1 MSRTNESRPERGA
14 ATRDRPASP
23 GRRGRF
29 PSPAVSATV
38 ARVELRRM
46 VRRVR
51 AQDVWLAMVALG
63 ALAIL
68 AVLPI
73 AFDAASDWGATLAS
87 GDAAPA
93 ATVSL
98 LVATGWV
105 FVLAMG
111 VVAGVGSYG
120 EIDEPAGMLTIRPPK
135 DVAGGLLLMNA
146 VAYVPYVAVPFGVG
160 FAGLAAGAGTPLP
173 LAGGFAATAAL
184 LVSAMAIGYP
194 AGLALKGAVRRSK
207 WLSRLKPVLGA
218 VVAVAYFWV
227 MFAGHLPALI
237 DALSPVLRGPPL
249 AWLGDLALATT
260 PGAGAS
266 TLGAA
271 AALGL
276 TVAAA
281 PVGVLATVRAA
292 EFAWFTDEQRDTDAE
307 SEPDEGSTAGP
318 SGAASGTV
326 TPTGSTRLGD
336 ALGLVC
342 RRQGTVGV
350 AATTLVRAYR
360 APLQLLFAA
369 VPLLFALPMVE
380 GALATGTVP
389 SYAPWFAMLYGAW
402 AAGVA
407 APLNLLGNQGAALPG
422 LLTSRASGRE
432 VVHGTVLAVVAP
444 AAPVAAVLSGAA
456 ARASGRSTPEAV
468 GFAALALV
476 VVAGGAVVAAAVGAR
491 FPRFDGVDVT
501 ADRTATP
508 PSKAAFS
515 LYSILAALGV
525 SAAGVL
531 TDELYGL
538 VIHSLLAPRLPF
550 GLSLSVA
557 GLERVALGV
566 AVALV
571 AAVPAAYVL
580 AVRRVSDYHIE

>member
-1 MSRTNESRPERGA
+1 MSPTNESRPESTR
-14 ATRDRPASP
+14 ATGSRTASP
-23 GRRGRF
+23 SRRGRF
-29 PSPAVSATV
+29 PSPTVSATV

-46 VRRVR
+46 FRRIR
-51 AQDVWLAMVALG
+51 AQDVWLALVVLG
-63 ALAIL
+63 SLAVL
-68 AVLPI
+68 AVLPV
-73 AFDAASDWGATLAS
+73 AFDAASAWGTTLAS

-93 ATVSL
+93 STVSL
-98 LVATGWV
+98 LVASGWV

-120 EIDEPAGMLTIRPPK
+120 EIDEPAGMLTVRPPK

-146 VAYVPYVAVPFGVG
+146 VGYVPYVVVPFGVG
-160 FAGLAAGAGTPLP
+160 FAGLAAGAGTPLV
-173 LAGGFAATAAL
+173 LVGGATATAAL
-184 LVSAMAIGYP
+184 LASAMAIGYP
-194 AGLALKGAVRRSK
+194 VGLALKGAVRRSK
-207 WLSRLKPVLGA
+207 WLSRLKPAIGT

-227 MFAGHLPALI
+227 MFAGHLPALV
-237 DALSPVLRGPPL
+237 DALSPVLDGPPL
-249 AWLGDLALATT
+249 TWLGDLALVTT
-260 PGAGAS
+260 PGADAS
-266 TLGAA
+266 AVGAA

-276 TVAAA
+276 TVAVV
-281 PVGVLATVRAA
+281 PVGVLATVRGA
-292 EFAWFTDEQRDTDAE
+292 EFAWFTDEQRDGGDEA
-307 SEPDEGSTAGP
+307 EPDGASGSG
-318 SGAASGTV
+318 SGTV

-336 ALGLVC
+336 AFGLVC
-342 RRQGTVGV
+342 RRRGTAGV

-369 VPLLFALPMVE
+369 VPLVFALPMVE

-407 APLNLLGNQGAALPG
+407 APLNLLGNQGATLPG

-432 VVHGTVLAVVAP
+432 VVHGHVLAVVAP
-444 AAPVAAVLSGAA
+444 VAPVAAVLSGAA
-456 ARASGRSTPEAV
+456 AHATGRSPPEAV
-468 GFAALALV
+468 GFAGLALV
-476 VVAGGAVVAAAVGAR
+476 VVAGGAVVAAALGAR
-491 FPRFDGVDVT
+491 FPRFDGIDVT

-508 PSKAAFS
+508 PSKAAFA

-531 TDELYGL
+531 TDELYRV

-566 AVALV
+566 AVVLA

>member
-1 MSRTNESRPERGA
+1 
-14 ATRDRPASP
+14 
-23 GRRGRF
+23 
-29 PSPAVSATV
+29 
-38 ARVELRRM
+38 M
-46 VRRVR
+46 VRRIR

-73 AFDAASDWGATLAS
+73 AFDAASGWGATLAG
-87 GDAAPA
+87 GDAGPA
-93 ATVSL
+93 ATVTL
-98 LVATGWV
+98 LVASGWV

-146 VAYVPYVAVPFGVG
+146 VGYVPYVAIPFGVG
-160 FAGLAAGAGTPLP
+160 FAGLAVGAGTPLV
-173 LAGGFAATAAL
+173 LVGGAGATVAL
-184 LVSAMAIGYP
+184 LASAMAIGYP
-194 AGLALKGAVRRSK
+194 TGLALKGVIRRSK
-207 WLSRLKPVLGA
+207 WLSRLKPVIGA
-218 VVAVAYFWV
+218 VVVVAYFWV
-227 MFAGHLPALI
+227 SFAGHLPAVV

-249 AWLGDLALATT
+249 AWLGDLALVTT

-266 TLGAA
+266 LVGAA

-276 TVAAA
+276 AVAVV

-292 EFAWFTDEQRDTDAE
+292 EFAWFADDQRDTADETEPGPE
-307 SEPDEGSTAGP
+307 SASVAGRP
-318 SGAASGTV
+318 APV
-326 TPTGSTRLGD
+326 TGSSRLGD
-336 ALGLVC
+336 VLGLVC

-407 APLNLLGNQGAALPG
+407 APLNLLGNQGATLPG

-432 VVHGTVLAVVAP
+432 VVHGHVLAAVAPVAP
-444 AAPVAAVLSGAA
+444 AVAVLTGVA
-456 ARASGRSTPEAV
+456 ARASGRSTGEAV

-476 VVAGGAVVAAAVGAR
+476 VVAAGAVVAAAIGAR
-491 FPRFDGVDVT
+491 FPRFDGIDVT

-508 PSKAAFS
+508 PSKAAFA
-515 LYSILAALGV
+515 LYSILATLGV

-531 TDELYGL
+531 SDELYRL

-566 AVALV
+566 AVVLA
-571 AAVPAAYVL
+571 AAVPAAYLL
-580 AVRRVSDYHIE
+580 AVRRVSGYHVE

>member
-1 MSRTNESRPERGA
+1 M
-14 ATRDRPASP
+14 
-23 GRRGRF
+23 F
-29 PSPAVSATV
+29 
-38 ARVELRRM
+38 
-46 VRRVR
+46 RRVR
-51 AQDVWLAMVALG
+51 AQDVWLALVVLG
-63 ALAIL
+63 SLAVL
-68 AVLPI
+68 AVLPV
-73 AFDAASDWGATLAS
+73 AFDAASAWGATLAS

-93 ATVSL
+93 STVSL
-98 LVATGWV
+98 LVASGWV

-120 EIDEPAGMLTIRPPK
+120 EVDEPAGMLTVRPPK

-146 VAYVPYVAVPFGVG
+146 VGYVPYVVVPFGVG
-160 FAGLAAGAGTPLP
+160 FAGLAAGASTPLP
-173 LAGGFAATAAL
+173 LVGGAAATTAL
-184 LVSAMAIGYP
+184 LASAMAIGYP
-194 AGLALKGAVRRSK
+194 VGLALKGAVRRSK
-207 WLSRLKPVLGA
+207 WLSRLKPAIGA

-227 MFAGHLPALI
+227 SFAGHLPALV
-237 DALSPVLRGPPL
+237 DALSPVLEGPPL
-249 AWLGDLALATT
+249 AWLGDLALVTT

-266 TLGAA
+266 TVGAA
-271 AALGL
+271 AAVGL
-276 TVAAA
+276 SIAVV

-292 EFAWFTDEQRDTDAE
+292 EFAWFADEQRDSGDEAE
-307 SEPDEGSTAGP
+307 SDGASGSG
-318 SGAASGTV
+318 SGAV

-342 RRQGTVGV
+342 RRRATAGV

-407 APLNLLGNQGAALPG
+407 APLNLLGNQGATLPG

-432 VVHGTVLAVVAP
+432 VVHGHVLAVVAP
-444 AAPVAAVLSGAA
+444 VAPVAAVLSGAA
-456 ARASGRSTPEAV
+456 ARATGRSASEAV

-476 VVAGGAVVAAAVGAR
+476 VVGGGAVVAAAIGAR
-491 FPRFDGVDVT
+491 FPRFDGIDVT

-508 PSKAAFS
+508 PSKVAFA
-515 LYSILAALGV
+515 LYSVFAVLGV

-531 TDELYGL
+531 TDELYRV

-566 AVALV
+566 AVVLA

-580 AVRRVSDYHIE
+580 AVRRVSDYHVE

>member
-1 MSRTNESRPERGA
+1 
-14 ATRDRPASP
+14 
-23 GRRGRF
+23 
-29 PSPAVSATV
+29 
-38 ARVELRRM
+38 M

-93 ATVSL
+93 STVSL
-98 LVATGWV
+98 LVASGWV

-120 EIDEPAGMLTIRPPK
+120 EIDEPAAMLTIRPPK
-135 DVAGGLLLMNA
+135 DIAGGLLLMNA

-173 LAGGFAATAAL
+173 LAGGLAATAAL
-184 LVSAMAIGYP
+184 LVSAMAVGYP
-194 AGLALKGAVRRSK
+194 VGLALKGAVRRSK

-249 AWLGDLALATT
+249 AWLGDLALVTT
-260 PGAGAS
+260 EGADAS
-266 TLGAA
+266 TVGAA

-276 TVAAA
+276 TVVAA
-281 PVGVLATVRAA
+281 PVGALATVRAA
-292 EFAWFTDEQRDTDAE
+292 EFAWFTDEQRDAGDGTEPDEE
-307 SEPDEGSTAGP
+307 SEPGAA
-318 SGAASGTV
+318 SGAAPGTV

-456 ARASGRSTPEAV
+456 ARASGGSTGEAV

-476 VVAGGAVVAAAVGAR
+476 VVAGGCVLAAAVGAR

-531 TDELYGL
+531 TDEVYRL

-566 AVALV
+566 AVVLV

>member
-1 MSRTNESRPERGA
+1 MSPTNESRPEPTR
-14 ATRDRPASP
+14 ATGDRTPSSS
-23 GRRGRF
+23 RRGRF
-29 PSPAVSATV
+29 PSPSVSAAV

-46 VRRVR
+46 YRRVR
-51 AQDVWLAMVALG
+51 AQDVWLAMVAVG
-63 ALAIL
+63 AIAVV
-68 AVLPI
+68 AVLPL
-73 AFDAASDWGATLAS
+73 AFNVASDWGGTLAS
-87 GDAAPA
+87 GDAGPA

-105 FVLAMG
+105 FVFGMA
-111 VVAGVGSYG
+111 VVTGVGTYG
-120 EIDEPAGMLTIRPPK
+120 EIDEAAAMLTVRPPK
-135 DVAGGLLLMNA
+135 DLAGGLLLMNA
-146 VAYVPYVAVPFGVG
+146 VTYVPYVAVPFGAG
-160 FAGLAAGAGTPLP
+160 FVGLAAGAGTPLP
-173 LAGGFAATAAL
+173 LVGGAVAIAATLASGVAA
-184 LVSAMAIGYP
+184 GYP
-194 AGLALKGAVRRSK
+194 VGIALKGAIARSQR
-207 WLSRLKPVLGA
+207 LSRLKPVVGA

-227 MFAGHLPALI
+227 MFAGHFPAVI

-249 AWLGDLALATT
+249 SWFGDLALATT

-266 TLGAA
+266 AVGAA
-271 AALGL
+271 AGLGL
-276 TVAAA
+276 TVAVV
-281 PVGVLATVRAA
+281 PLGTLATVRAA
-292 EFAWFTDEQRDTDAE
+292 EFAWFVDEGGDTDEE
-307 SEPDEGSTAGP
+307 SEPGTA

-342 RRQGTVGV
+342 RRQGTAGV

-369 VPLLFALPMVE
+369 LPLLFAIPTVE
-380 GALATGTVP
+380 GILATGTVP

-407 APLNLLGNQGAALPG
+407 APLNLLGNQGATLPG

-432 VVHGTVLAVVAP
+432 VVHGHVLAVVAP
-444 AAPVAAVLSGAA
+444 VAPLVAVLTGAA
-456 ARASGRSTPEAV
+456 AWASGRSTAESV
-468 GFAALALV
+468 GFAALGLV
-476 VVAGGAVVAAAVGAR
+476 VVAGGAVVAAALGAR

-508 PSKAAFS
+508 PSKAAFA
-515 LYSILAALGV
+515 LYSTVAALGV

-531 TDELYGL
+531 TDELYRV

-566 AVALV
+566 AVVLA

-580 AVRRVSDYHIE
+580 AVRRVSGYHIE

>member
-1 MSRTNESRPERGA
+1 MSQTNESRPERGPA
-14 ATRDRPASP
+14 AGRASP
-23 GRRGRF
+23 SRRGRF
-29 PSPAVSATV
+29 PSPSVSATV

-46 VRRVR
+46 FRRVR
-51 AQDVWLAMVALG
+51 AQDVWLALVAVG
-63 ALAIL
+63 ALAVL

-73 AFDAASDWGATLAS
+73 AFDAASAWGATLAS

-98 LVATGWV
+98 LVASGWV

-135 DVAGGLLLMNA
+135 DIAGGLLLMNA
-146 VAYVPYVAVPFGVG
+146 VGYVPYVVVPFGVG
-160 FAGLAAGAGTPLP
+160 FAGLAAGAGTPSP
-173 LAGGFAATAAL
+173 LVGGLLATAAL
-184 LVSAMAIGYP
+184 LASAMAIGYP

-218 VVAVAYFWV
+218 VVGVAYFWV
-227 MFAGHLPALI
+227 MFAGHLPAVI

-249 AWLGDLALATT
+249 AWLGDLALVTT

-266 TLGAA
+266 PVGAA
-271 AALGL
+271 AAVGL
-276 TVAAA
+276 AVAAV
-281 PVGVLATVRAA
+281 PIGTLATVRAA
-292 EFAWFTDEQRDTDAE
+292 EFAWFADEQRDTGDEAE
-307 SEPDEGSTAGP
+307 PGEASA
-318 SGAASGTV
+318 AASGAV

-342 RRQGTVGV
+342 RRQGTAGV

-380 GALATGTVP
+380 GALASGTVP

-407 APLNLLGNQGAALPG
+407 APLNLLGNQGATLPG

-432 VVHGTVLAVVAP
+432 VVHGHVLAVVAP
-444 AAPVAAVLSGAA
+444 VAPVAALLSGAA
-456 ARASGRSTPEAV
+456 ARASGRSTGEAV

-476 VVAGGAVVAAAVGAR
+476 VVAGGAVVAAALGAR
-491 FPRFDGVDVT
+491 FPRFDGIDVT

-508 PSKAAFS
+508 PSKAAFA
-515 LYSILAALGV
+515 LYSILATLGV

-531 TDELYGL
+531 TDELYRV

-550 GLSLSVA
+550 GLTLSVT

-566 AVALV
+566 AVVLV

-580 AVRRVSDYHIE
+580 AVRRVSEYRLA

>member
-1 MSRTNESRPERGA
+1 MAPTNERTPESTRGA
-14 ATRDRPASP
+14 DRRPASSS
-23 GRRGRF
+23 RRGRF
-29 PSPAVSATV
+29 PSPSVSATV

-46 VRRVR
+46 FRRIR
-51 AQDVWLAMVALG
+51 AQDVWLALVALG
-63 ALAIL
+63 SLTVL
-68 AVLPI
+68 AVLPL
-73 AFDAASDWGATLAS
+73 AFDVASEWGGTLAS

-93 ATVSL
+93 STVSL
-98 LVATGWV
+98 LVASGWV

-120 EIDEPAGMLTIRPPK
+120 EIDEPAGMLTVRPPK

-146 VAYVPYVAVPFGVG
+146 VGYVPYVVVPFGVG

-173 LAGGFAATAAL
+173 LVGGLAATAAL
-184 LVSAMAIGYP
+184 LASAMAVGYP
-194 AGLALKGAVRRSK
+194 VGLALKGAIRRST
-207 WLSRLKPVLGA
+207 WLSRLKPVVGA

-227 MFAGHLPALI
+227 TFAGHLPALV
-237 DALSPVLRGPPL
+237 DALSPVLGGPPL
-249 AWLGDLALATT
+249 VWLGDLALVTT
-260 PGAGAS
+260 PGADGS
-266 TLGAA
+266 PLGAA

-276 TVAAA
+276 SVAVV
-281 PVGVLATVRAA
+281 PVGTLATVRAA
-292 EFAWFTDEQRDTDAE
+292 EFAWFADERRDTGEEAEPDAE
-307 SEPDEGSTAGP
+307 GTAAPSTR
-318 SGAASGTV
+318 
-326 TPTGSTRLGD
+326 PTGSTRLGD

-342 RRQGTVGV
+342 RRQGTAGV

-380 GALATGTVP
+380 GVLASGTVP

-402 AAGVA
+402 VAGVA
-407 APLNLLGNQGAALPG
+407 APLNLLGNQGATLPG

-432 VVHGTVLAVVAP
+432 VVHGHLLAVVAP
-444 AAPVAAVLSGAA
+444 VAPVAAVLSGAA
-456 ARASGRSTPEAV
+456 ARASGRSPAETV

-476 VVAGGAVVAAAVGAR
+476 VVTGGAVVAAALGAR
-491 FPRFDGVDVT
+491 FPRFDGIDVT

-508 PSKAAFS
+508 PSKVAFA
-515 LYSILAALGV
+515 LYSVLAVLGV

-531 TDELYGL
+531 TDEFYRV

-557 GLERVALGV
+557 GLERVALGA
-566 AVALV
+566 AVVLV
-571 AAVPAAYVL
+571 ATVPAAYVL
-580 AVRRVSDYHIE
+580 AVRRVSGYHIE

>member
-1 MSRTNESRPERGA
+1 MCPTNESRSEPAPATGDRA
-14 ATRDRPASP
+14 ASSS
-23 GRRGRF
+23 RRGRF
-29 PSPAVSATV
+29 PSPSVSATI
-38 ARVELRRM
+38 ARTELRRM
-46 VRRVR
+46 GRRIR
-51 AQDVWLAMVALG
+51 AQDVWLALVALG
-63 ALAIL
+63 ALTIL
-68 AVLPI
+68 AVLPL
-73 AFDAASDWGATLAS
+73 AFGVASDWGATIAS
-87 GDAAPA
+87 GDAGPA
-93 ATVSL
+93 STVSL

-105 FVLAMG
+105 FLFAMG

-120 EIDEPAGMLTIRPPK
+120 EIDEAAGMLTIRPPK
-135 DVAGGLLLMNA
+135 DIAGGLLLMNA
-146 VAYVPYVAVPFGVG
+146 VGYLPYVALPFGVG

-173 LAGGFAATAAL
+173 LVGGAAAIGAL
-184 LVSAMAIGYP
+184 LASAMVIGYP
-194 AGLALKGAVRRSK
+194 LGLALKGAVQRST
-207 WLSRLKPVLGA
+207 WLSRLKPVVGA
-218 VVAVAYFWV
+218 VVVVAYFWV

-249 AWLGDLALATT
+249 SWLGDLALVTT

-266 TLGAA
+266 RVGAA

-276 TVAAA
+276 SVAVV
-281 PVGVLATVRAA
+281 PVGTLATVRAA
-292 EFAWFTDEQRDTDAE
+292 EFAWFTDQQRDTGDEAE
-307 SEPDEGSTAGP
+307 PGQESAAERSTR
-318 SGAASGTV
+318 
-326 TPTGSTRLGD
+326 PTGSTRLGD

-350 AATTLVRAYR
+350 ATTTLVRAYR

-432 VVHGTVLAVVAP
+432 VVHGHLLAVVAP
-444 AAPVAAVLSGAA
+444 VAPVAAVLSGAA
-456 ARASGRSTPEAV
+456 ASASGRSPPEAV

-476 VVAGGAVVAAAVGAR
+476 VVAGGSVVAAALGAR
-491 FPRFDGVDVT
+491 FPRFDGIDVT

-508 PSKAAFS
+508 PSKAAFA
-515 LYSILAALGV
+515 LYSVLAALGV

-531 TDELYGL
+531 TDELYRL

-566 AVALV
+566 AVALA

-580 AVRRVSDYHIE
+580 AVRRVSDYRIE

>member
-1 MSRTNESRPERGA
+1 MF
-14 ATRDRPASP
+14 
-23 GRRGRF
+23 RRI
-29 PSPAVSATV
+29 
-38 ARVELRRM
+38 
-46 VRRVR
+46 R
-51 AQDVWLAMVALG
+51 AQDVWLALVVLG
-63 ALAIL
+63 SLAVL

-73 AFDAASDWGATLAS
+73 AFDAASAWGSAFAS

-93 ATVSL
+93 STVGL
-98 LVATGWV
+98 LVASGWV

-120 EIDEPAGMLTIRPPK
+120 EIDEPAGLLTVRPPK

-146 VAYVPYVAVPFGVG
+146 VGYVPYVLVPFGVG
-160 FAGLAAGAGTPLP
+160 FAGLAAGAGTPLV
-173 LAGGFAATAAL
+173 LVGGAAATAAL
-184 LVSAMAIGYP
+184 LASAMAIGYP
-194 AGLALKGAVRRSK
+194 AGLALKGAVHRSK
-207 WLSRLKPVLGA
+207 WLSRLKPVIGA

-249 AWLGDLALATT
+249 SWLGDLALVAT

-266 TLGAA
+266 TVAAA

-276 TVAAA
+276 SLAVV
-281 PVGVLATVRAA
+281 PVGVLATVAAA
-292 EFAWFTDEQRDTDAE
+292 EFAWFADEQRDTGDEAE
-307 SEPDEGSTAGP
+307 PGEEPTAG
-318 SGAASGTV
+318 SSTRL
-326 TPTGSTRLGD
+326 TGSTRLGD
-336 ALGLVC
+336 AFGLVC
-342 RRQGTVGV
+342 RRQGTAGV

-380 GALATGTVP
+380 GVLATGTVP

-407 APLNLLGNQGAALPG
+407 APLNLLGNQGATLPG
-422 LLTSRASGRE
+422 LLTSLASGRE
-432 VVHGTVLAVVAP
+432 VVHGHVLAVVAP
-444 AAPVAAVLSGAA
+444 VAPIAAVLSGAA
-456 ARASGRSTPEAV
+456 ARASGRSTAEAV
-468 GFAALALV
+468 GFGALALV
-476 VVAGGAVVAAAVGAR
+476 VVGGGAVVAAAIGSR
-491 FPRFDGVDVT
+491 FPRFDGIDVT

-508 PSKAAFS
+508 PSKAAFA
-515 LYSILAALGV
+515 LYSVLATLGV

-531 TDELYGL
+531 TDELYRV

-550 GLSLSVA
+550 GLTLSVA

-566 AVALV
+566 AVVLA

-580 AVRRVSDYHIE
+580 AVRRVSDYRIE

>member
-1 MSRTNESRPERGA
+1 
-14 ATRDRPASP
+14 
-23 GRRGRF
+23 
-29 PSPAVSATV
+29 
-38 ARVELRRM
+38 M

-73 AFDAASDWGATLAS
+73 AFGAASDWGATLAS

-93 ATVSL
+93 STVSL
-98 LVATGWV
+98 LVASGWV

-120 EIDEPAGMLTIRPPK
+120 EIDESAAMLTIRPPK

-146 VAYVPYVAVPFGVG
+146 VAYLPYVVVPFGVG

-173 LAGGFAATAAL
+173 LAGGLAATAAL
-184 LVSAMAIGYP
+184 LVSAMTVGYP
-194 AGLALKGAVRRSK
+194 VGLALKGAVRRSK
-207 WLSRLKPVLGA
+207 WLSRLKPALGV

-249 AWLGDLALATT
+249 AWLGDLALVTT

-266 TLGAA
+266 TVGAV

-281 PVGVLATVRAA
+281 PVGVLATVGAA
-292 EFAWFTDEQRDTDAE
+292 EFAWFTDEQRDADEE
-307 SEPDEGSTAGP
+307 SEPAAA

-326 TPTGSTRLGD
+326 TPTGSTQLGD

-342 RRQGTVGV
+342 RRRGTVGV

-456 ARASGRSTPEAV
+456 ARASGRSTPESV

-476 VVAGGAVVAAAVGAR
+476 VVAGGSVLAAAVGAR

-515 LYSILAALGV
+515 LYSILAVLGV

-531 TDELYGL
+531 TDEVYRL

-566 AVALV
+566 AVVLV
-571 AAVPAAYVL
+571 AAVPTAYVL